1 MKQPANLFKTTW
13 EKPRHAFPWL
23 PFLLTFIALIALA
36 GCTPG
41 DETTMADGGM
51 GMGRGMGMGDSGM
64 MARHQATIPDEYA
77 GMTNPIAA
85 DDASLERGAETYA
98 TFCAT
103 CHGDGGM
110 GDGPASA
117 ALDPAPA
124 PIAHTGQMLGDDYL
138 YWRVAEGGAF
148 EPFNSGM
155 PAWKNS
161 LDENERWD
169 VINYLQALGQGTVV
183 PRGQMGGATLDPEA
197 EAARHAEMAAQG
209 VEQGLFT
216 QAEAD
221 TFVAVHAEMDKLMAG
236 GMGMSGGPADAQT
249 TLLAK
254 LVEDG
259 TITADEA
266 ETFNKVHDGL
276 MAAGIM
282 Q

>member
-1 MKQPANLFKTTW
+1 MKQANLFKATTK
-13 EKPRHAFPWL
+13 KPRGGFSWQL
-23 PFLLTFIALIALA
+23 FLLIIIALIALA
-36 GCTPG
+36 GCTAT
-41 DETTMADGGM
+41 EEATTAGGGM

-64 MARHQATIPDEYA
+64 MARHQATIPSDYA
-77 GMTNPIAA
+77 GLTNPIAA
-85 DDASLERGAETYA
+85 DEASLERGAETYT
-98 TFCAT
+98 TFCTT

-124 PIAHTGQMLGDDYL
+124 PLAHTGQMMGDDYL
-138 YWRVAEGGAF
+138 FWRVAEGGAF

-155 PAWKNS
+155 PAWKDA
-161 LDENERWD
+161 LDENQRWD
-169 VINYLQALGQGTVV
+169 VINYIQALGQGTVV
-183 PRGQMGGATLDPEA
+183 PRGQMGGATFDPEA

-221 TFVAVHAEMDKLMAG
+221 TFVVVHAEIDTLMATG
-236 GMGMSGGPADAQT
+236 VDRTGNPADLQA
-249 TLLAK
+249 TLLAQ
-254 LVEDG
+254 LVDAG
-259 TITADEA
+259 TITAADA
-266 ETFNKVHDGL
+266 ATFNKVHDGL